1 MNKYIKSL
9 TLLAIIFALDFN
21 ASVLAEPTS
30 ESKDLYPQDILTGNY
45 DDQIDKP
52 SKFLDFNYGD
62 RVASPSQ
69 ISNAIIAWSKQSN
82 KLKVTEYA
90 RSHEDRPLYAIYI
103 SSEDNITKLDEIKK
117 DVLMLSDARVTK
129 DSKAKKLIES
139 LPAIAWMAY
148 SIHGN
153 ETSGADAA
161 LGLIYHLIASNDPEI
176 ENMLASMVIIV
187 DPMMNPDGRDRFT
200 KSLEQYRGTAP
211 NYDDQSLIHTG
222 DWPYGRTNHYYFD
235 LNRDWIYLTQPETIG
250 RVSLINEWRPQI
262 LVDAHE
268 MGPQDT
274 FMTGPAREP
283 INKNMSSK
291 LLKWGNVFA
300 QDQGSE
306 FDKRNWRF
314 YTGEWHE
321 DLYPGYSFYVNF
333 RGTLGIL
340 YEQSRMSEDGVKRP
354 EGTIQSYK
362 ESVHHQFVSS
372 LTNLNT
378 LLNNSKGM
386 YSDYWEARKLN
397 ISKDS
402 KWANQ
407 TFVILPTKNSSRI
420 KTLAN
425 KLKSQDIEVFTNTQN
440 IQVKNVLKQTGDIV
454 EEFDIPVGSMIIP
467 NRQPEAPLISAILEF
482 DTEIDEDVLK
492 KEREATLRD
501 GSSIMYDTTAFNF
514 TMMYGLEAVTV
525 PEYVKESLSLWE
537 PSSVEIE
544 VDDGAVMWIVDGA
557 DDLSVSFAARL
568 MEQDVQVRIV
578 DKDISLSGKNLSR
591 GSPVVIA
598 MDNSENSKLVELI
611 KNTAKNLNVS
621 VSSLYTGFG
630 LEELPDWGGRHFRLL
645 NKPQIAILSHEGFS
659 SYDVGVSWWSLDNHL
674 GIRHSQL
681 NTSMIGYAD
690 LRRYNTLIM
699 PSGYRALDQNEVSIL
714 KDWVKQGGTLIANNS
729 STRMLVSD
737 NSITSVKNVS
747 DSFENS
753 HEYNIKLQREFL
765 SKNTYI
771 DLGYVNNNKISTD
784 ISYPWEETENRID
797 SDTLQKRD
805 KWQSIFMPSG
815 AFVSGRI
822 DDKNWLTFGTVD
834 TLPLL
839 YSDFPVLMAG
849 SGSKAV
855 IRVGELTKNTNQDKY
870 KTINWS
876 DIPAG
881 NDLNVRMSGLVWPEA
896 SARIANSAYLTQ
908 EKYGKGQIILFSG
921 EPNFRGSSLGTNRVW
936 LNAVVYGSGM
946 GTSARI
952 TP

>member
-1 MNKYIKSL
+1 MNKLIQTSLLL
-9 TLLAIIFALDFN
+9 TLSAYCA
-21 ASVLAEPTS
+21 AETLKNPTS
-30 ESKDLYPQDILTGNY
+30 YSSNLYEEIILNGNY
-45 DDQIDKP
+45 DSLIDHP
-52 SKFLDFNYGD
+52 NKFLDFDYGD
-62 RVASPSQ
+62 RVATPEQ
-69 ISNAIIAWSKQSN
+69 IENAINTYKQQSN
-82 KLKVTEYA
+82 KIKVINYA
-90 RSHEDRPLYAIYI
+90 TTHEGRPLHALVI
-103 SSEDNITKLDEIKK
+103 SSPENIAQIDEIKQN
-117 DVLMLSDARVTK
+117 LSDLSNARITN
-129 DSKAKKLIES
+129 DRQAKKIIDS
-139 LPAIAWMAY
+139 IPAIAWMAY

-153 ETSGADAA
+153 ETSGSDAA
-161 LGLIYHLIASNDPEI
+161 LGLIYHLIASNDPEVKNLLD
-176 ENMLASMVIIV
+176 NMIVIV
-187 DPMMNPDGRDRFT
+187 DPVMNPDGRARFA

-235 LNRDWIYLTQPETIG
+235 LNRDWIYLTQPETQG
-250 RVSLINEWRPQI
+250 RVALINEWKPQI

-268 MGPQDT
+268 MGAQDT

-283 INKNMSSK
+283 INKNMDRD
-291 LLKWGNVFA
+291 LVKWGNVFA

-306 FDKRNWRF
+306 FDRRNWRF

-340 YEQSRMSEDGVKRP
+340 YEQSRMAEDGVRRP

-362 ESVHHQFVSS
+362 ESVHHQFISS

-378 LLNNSKGM
+378 LLKNSKAM

-397 ISKDS
+397 VSDES
-402 KWANQ
+402 EWANQ
-407 TFVILPTKNSSRI
+407 TFVILPTKNLSRI
-420 KTLAN
+420 NTLAD
-425 KLKSQDIEVFTNTQN
+425 KLKSQNIEVFTNKKSIN
-440 IQVKNVLKQTGDIV
+440 VKNVLKQTGDIV
-454 EEFDIPVGSMIIP
+454 EEFNIPAGSMIVP

-482 DTEIDEDVLK
+482 DAEIDEDVLK

-501 GSSIMYDTTAFNF
+501 GSSVMYDTTAFNF

-525 PEYVKESLSLWE
+525 PEYLKGNLSLWE
-537 PSSVEIE
+537 SSAVEID
-544 VDDGAVMWIVDGA
+544 VDEKAIMWIVDGT
-557 DDLSVSFAARL
+557 DDLSVTFAARL

-598 MDNSENSKLVELI
+598 MDNPENSNLVQLI
-611 KNTAKNLNVS
+611 KNTAKDLNVS
-621 VSSLYTGFG
+621 ISSLYTGFG
-630 LEELPDWGGRHFRLL
+630 PEELPDWGGRHFRLL
-645 NKPQIAILSHEGFS
+645 NKPRIAILSHEGFS
-659 SYDVGVSWWSLDNHL
+659 SYDVGVSWWSLDHHL

-699 PSGYRALDQNEVSIL
+699 PSGYRSLSQNEITVL
-714 KDWVKQGGTLIANNS
+714 KDWVKQGGTLIANNG

-737 NSITSVKNVS
+737 NSITGIKDISN
-747 DSFENS
+747 SFENS

-765 SKNTYI
+765 SKNVSI
-771 DLGYVNNNKISTD
+771 DLDYVNNNKITSD

-797 SDTLQKRD
+797 SDTLKKRD
-805 KWQSIFMPSG
+805 KWQSLFMPSG

-822 DDKNWLTFGTVD
+822 DNKHWLTFGTID

-839 YSDFPVLMAG
+839 YSNFPVLMAG

-855 IRVGELTKNTNQDKY
+855 IRVGELINDTNQDEY

-881 NDLNVRMSGLVWPEA
+881 NDLNIRMSGLVWPEA

-908 EKYGKGQIILFSG
+908 ERYGKGQIILFSG
-921 EPNFRGSSLGTNRVW
+921 EPNFRGSSLGTNRLW
-936 LNAVVYGSGM
+936 LNSVIYGSGL
-946 GTSARI
+946 GTSSRI

>member
-1 MNKYIKSL
+1 MNKFIQTSLLL
-9 TLLAIIFALDFN
+9 TLTAYCSAE
-21 ASVLAEPTS
+21 VLKNPTS
-30 ESKDLYPQDILTGNY
+30 YSSDLYKKVILNGNY
-45 DDQIDKP
+45 DSSIDHP
-52 SKFLDFNYGD
+52 NTFLDFKYGE
-62 RVASPSQ
+62 RVASPEQ
-69 ISNAIIAWSKQSN
+69 IEDAINTYKQQSN
-82 KLKVTEYA
+82 KIKLVNYGTT
-90 RSHEDRPLYAIYI
+90 HEGRPLHALII
-103 SSEDNITKLDEIKK
+103 SSPDNIAKLNTIKQN
-117 DVLMLSDARVTK
+117 LSALSDARKTN
-129 DSKAKKLIES
+129 DREAKKIIDS
-139 LPAIAWMAY
+139 LPAVAWMAY

-161 LGLIYHLIASNDPEI
+161 LGLIYHLIAGKNPEI
-176 ENMLASMVIIV
+176 TNLLENMIIIV
-187 DPMMNPDGRDRFT
+187 DPIMNPDGRARFA

-235 LNRDWIYLTQPETIG
+235 LNRDWVYLTQPETQG
-250 RVSLINEWRPQI
+250 RVALINEWKPQI

-268 MGPQDT
+268 MGAQDT

-283 INKNMSSK
+283 INKNMDRD
-291 LLKWGNVFA
+291 LIKWGNVFA

-306 FDKRNWRF
+306 FDRRNWRF

-340 YEQSRMSEDGVKRP
+340 YEQSRMAEDGVRRP

-362 ESVHHQFVSS
+362 ESVHHQFISS

-378 LLNNSKGM
+378 LSANSKAM
-386 YSDYWEARKLN
+386 YNDYWEARKLN
-397 ISKDS
+397 VSNES
-402 KWANQ
+402 EWANQ

-420 KTLAN
+420 NTLAD
-425 KLKSQDIEVFTNTQN
+425 KLKSQNIEIYTNKQN
-440 IQVKNVLKQTGDIV
+440 INVKNVLKQTGDIV
-454 EEFDIPVGSMIIP
+454 EEFNIPAGSMIVP

-482 DTEIDEDVLK
+482 DAEIDEDVLK

-525 PEYVKESLSLWE
+525 PEYVKGNLSSWE
-537 PSSVEIE
+537 PSSVEID
-544 VDDGAVMWIVDGA
+544 VDEKAIMWIVDGT
-557 DDLSVSFAARL
+557 DDLSVAFAARL

-598 MDNSENSKLVELI
+598 MDNPKNSRLVQLI

-630 LEELPDWGGRHFRLL
+630 PEELPDWGGRHFRLL

-659 SYDVGVSWWSLDNHL
+659 SYDVGVSWWSLDHHL

-690 LRRYNTLIM
+690 LRRYNTLVM
-699 PSGYRALDQNEVSIL
+699 PSGYRSLNQGEMSVL
-714 KDWVKQGGTLIANNS
+714 KEWVKQGGTLIANNG

-737 NSITSVKNVS
+737 NSITSIKDVS

-753 HEYNIKLQREFL
+753 HDYNIKLQREFL
-765 SKNTYI
+765 SKNTSI
-771 DLGYVNNNKISTD
+771 NLDYVNNNKISSD

-797 SDTLQKRD
+797 SDTLKKRD
-805 KWQSIFMPSG
+805 KWQSLFMPSG

-822 DDKNWLTFGTVD
+822 DDKHWLTFGTID

-839 YSDFPVLMAG
+839 YSNFPVLMAG

-855 IRVGELTKNTNQDKY
+855 IRVGELINDTNQDIY

-881 NDLNVRMSGLVWPEA
+881 NDLNIRMSGLVWPEA

-908 EKYGKGQIILFSG
+908 ERYGKGQIILFSG
-921 EPNFRGSSLGTNRVW
+921 EPNFRGSSLGTNRLW
-936 LNAVVYGSGM
+936 LNSVVYGSGL
-946 GTSARI
+946 GTSSRI

>member
-1 MNKYIKSL
+1 MNKFIQTSLLL
-9 TLLAIIFALDFN
+9 TLTVYCSAE
-21 ASVLAEPTS
+21 VLKNPTTYS
-30 ESKDLYPQDILTGNY
+30 SDLYKEVILNGNY
-45 DDQIDKP
+45 DPSIDHP
-52 SKFLDFNYGD
+52 SKFLDFNYGE
-62 RVASPSQ
+62 RVASPEQ
-69 ISNAIIAWSKQSN
+69 IEDAINAYKEQSN
-82 KLKVTEYA
+82 KIKLINYGTT
-90 RSHEDRPLYAIYI
+90 HEGRPLHALII
-103 SSEDNITKLDEIKK
+103 SSPDNISQLATIKQN
-117 DVLMLSDARVTK
+117 LSSLSDARKTN
-129 DSKAKKLIES
+129 DREAKKIIDS
-139 LPAIAWMAY
+139 LPAVAWMAY

-161 LGLIYHLIASNDPEI
+161 LGLIYHLIASNDSEVTDLLN
-176 ENMLASMVIIV
+176 NMIIIV
-187 DPMMNPDGRDRFT
+187 DPVMNPDGRARFA

-235 LNRDWIYLTQPETIG
+235 LNRDWVYLTQPETQG
-250 RVSLINEWRPQI
+250 RVSVINEWKPQI

-268 MGPQDT
+268 MGAQDT

-283 INKNMSSK
+283 INKNMDRD
-291 LLKWGNVFA
+291 LVKWGNIFA

-306 FDKRNWRF
+306 FDRRNWRF

-340 YEQSRMSEDGVKRP
+340 YEQSRMAEDGVRRP

-378 LLNNSKGM
+378 LLNNSKDM
-386 YSDYWEARKLN
+386 YKDYWEARKLN
-397 ISKDS
+397 VSKES

-420 KTLAN
+420 NTLAD
-425 KLKSQDIEVFTNTQN
+425 KLKSQNIEIFTNKQN
-440 IQVKNVLKQTGDIV
+440 INVKNVLKQTGDIV
-454 EEFDIPVGSMIIP
+454 EEFTIPAGSMIIP

-482 DTEIDEDVLK
+482 DAEIDKDVLK

-525 PEYVKESLSLWE
+525 PEYVKDNLSLWE
-537 PSSVEIE
+537 PSSSEID
-544 VDDGAVMWIVDGA
+544 VDEKAIMWIVDGS
-557 DDLSVSFAARL
+557 DDLSVTFAARL
-568 MEQDVQVRIV
+568 MEQDVKVRIV
-578 DKDISLSGKNLSR
+578 DKDISLSDKNLSR

-598 MDNSENSKLVELI
+598 MDNPKNSRLVQLI

-630 LEELPDWGGRHFRLL
+630 PEELPDWGGRHFRLL

-659 SYDVGVSWWSLDNHL
+659 SYDVGVSWWSLDHHL

-699 PSGYRALDQNEVSIL
+699 PSGYRSLDQSEISVL
-714 KDWVKQGGTLIANNS
+714 KDWVKQGGTLIANNG

-737 NSITSVKNVS
+737 NSTTSIKDVS

-753 HEYNIKLQREFL
+753 HDYNIKLQREFL
-765 SKNTYI
+765 SKNTSI
-771 DLGYVNNNKISTD
+771 DLDYVNNNKISSD
-784 ISYPWEETENRID
+784 ISYPWEETENSID
-797 SDTLQKRD
+797 SDTLKKRD
-805 KWQSIFMPSG
+805 SWQSLFMPSG
-815 AFVSGRI
+815 AFVAGRI
-822 DDKNWLTFGTVD
+822 DDKHWLTFGTID

-855 IRVGELTKNTNQDKY
+855 IRVGELTENTNQDIY
-870 KTINWS
+870 KSINWS

-908 EKYGKGQIILFSG
+908 ERYGKGQIILFSG

-952 TP
+952 NP

>member
-1 MNKYIKSL
+1 MHKYVLFIL
-9 TLLAIIFALDFN
+9 IFAFN
-21 ASVLAEPTS
+21 INAGPLMEPTS
-30 ESKDLYPQDILTGNY
+30 LSKDLYKEVILDDNY
-45 DDQIDKP
+45 IDSIDHP
-52 SKFLDFNYGD
+52 NEFLDFDYAT
-62 RVASPSQ
+62 RVATPEQ
-69 ISNAIIAWSKQSN
+69 ITSALKSWANQSDR
-82 KLKVTEYA
+82 LKVIEYA
-90 RSHEDRPLYAIYI
+90 RSHENRPLHAVFI
-103 SSEDNITKLDEIKK
+103 SSPENLKNLNSIKDK
-117 DVLMLSDARVTK
+117 ISQLADARVTN
-129 DSKAKKLIES
+129 DRKAKTLINE
-139 LPAIAWMAY
+139 LPAVAWMAY

-161 LGLIYHLIASNDPEI
+161 LGVIYHLIASKDDDILELLD
-176 ENMLASMVIIV
+176 EMVIIV
-187 DPMMNPDGRDRFT
+187 DPVMNPDGRARFA
-200 KSLEQYRGTAP
+200 KNLEQYRGTAP

-235 LNRDWIYLTQPETIG
+235 LNRDWIYLTQPETQG
-250 RVSLINEWRPQI
+250 RVSLINEWKPQI

-268 MGPQDT
+268 MGAQDT

-283 INKNMSSK
+283 INKNMDRD
-291 LLKWGNVFA
+291 LVKWGNVFA

-306 FDKRNWRF
+306 FDRRNWRF

-340 YEQSRMSEDGVKRP
+340 YEQSRMAEDGVRRP

-362 ESVHHQFVSS
+362 ESVHHQFISS

-378 LLNNSKGM
+378 LLNNSKDM
-386 YSDYWEARKLN
+386 YNDYWEARKLN
-397 ISKDS
+397 VSKES
-402 KWANQ
+402 EWANQ

-420 KTLAN
+420 NTLAD
-425 KLKSQDIEVFTNTQN
+425 KLKSQNIEIFTNKQN
-440 IQVKNVLKQTGDIV
+440 INVKNVLKQTGDLI
-454 EEFDIPVGSMIIP
+454 EEFNIPAGSMIIP

-482 DTEIDEDVLK
+482 DAEIDKDVLK

-525 PEYVKESLSLWE
+525 PEFVKESLSLWE
-537 PSSVEIE
+537 SSSVKIDI
-544 VDDGAVMWIVDGA
+544 DDKAIMWIVDGA
-557 DDLSVSFAARL
+557 DDLSVTFAARL

-578 DKDISLSGKNLSR
+578 DKDITLSGKNLSR
-591 GSPVVIA
+591 GSPVVMA
-598 MDNSENSKLVELI
+598 MDNPKNSRLVQLI

-659 SYDVGVSWWSLDNHL
+659 SYDVGVSWWSLDHHL

-681 NTSMIGYAD
+681 NTSMLGYAD

-699 PSGYRALDQNEVSIL
+699 PSGYRSLDQAEMSVL
-714 KDWVKQGGTLIANNS
+714 KEWVEQGGTLIANNG
-729 STRMLVSD
+729 STRMLISD
-737 NSITSVKNVS
+737 NSITNIKDVS

-753 HEYNIKLQREFL
+753 HDYNIKLQREFL
-765 SKNTYI
+765 SKNISI
-771 DLGYVNNNKISTD
+771 DLDYVNSNKISTD

-797 SDTLQKRD
+797 SDTLKKRD
-805 KWQSIFMPSG
+805 KWQSLFMPSG

-822 DDKNWLTFGTVD
+822 DDKHWLTFGTID

-839 YSDFPVLMAG
+839 YSNFPVLMTG
-849 SGSKAV
+849 SGSNAV
-855 IRVGELTKNTNQDKY
+855 IRVGELIKNTNEDTY

-881 NDLNVRMSGLVWPEA
+881 NDLNIRMSGLVWPEA

-908 EKYGKGQIILFSG
+908 ERYGKGQIILFSG
-921 EPNFRGSSLGTNRVW
+921 EPNFRGSSLGTNRLW
-936 LNAVVYGSGM
+936 LNSVVYGSGL
-946 GTSARI
+946 GTSSRI
-952 TP
+952 KL

>member
-1 MNKYIKSL
+1 MHKYVLFIL
-9 TLLAIIFALDFN
+9 IFAFN
-21 ASVLAEPTS
+21 INAGPLMEPTS
-30 ESKDLYPQDILTGNY
+30 LSKDLYKEVILDDNY
-45 DDQIDKP
+45 IDSIDHP
-52 SKFLDFNYGD
+52 NEFLDFDYAT
-62 RVASPSQ
+62 RVATPEQ
-69 ISNAIIAWSKQSN
+69 ITSALKSWANQSDR
-82 KLKVTEYA
+82 LKVIEYA
-90 RSHEDRPLYAIYI
+90 RSHENRPLHAVFI
-103 SSEDNITKLDEIKK
+103 SSPENLKNLNSIKDK
-117 DVLMLSDARVTK
+117 ISQLADARVTN
-129 DSKAKKLIES
+129 DRKAKTLINE
-139 LPAIAWMAY
+139 LPAVAWMAY

-161 LGLIYHLIASNDPEI
+161 LGVIYHIIASKDDDILELLD
-176 ENMLASMVIIV
+176 EMVIIV
-187 DPMMNPDGRDRFT
+187 DPVMNPDGRARFA
-200 KSLEQYRGTAP
+200 KNLEQYRGTAP

-235 LNRDWIYLTQPETIG
+235 LNRDWIYLTQPETQG
-250 RVSLINEWRPQI
+250 RVSLINEWKPQI

-268 MGPQDT
+268 MGAQDT

-283 INKNMSSK
+283 INKNMDRD
-291 LLKWGNVFA
+291 LVKWGNVFA

-306 FDKRNWRF
+306 FDRRNWRF

-340 YEQSRMSEDGVKRP
+340 YEQSRMAEDGVRRP

-362 ESVHHQFVSS
+362 ESVHHQFISS

-378 LLNNSKGM
+378 LLNNSKDM
-386 YSDYWEARKLN
+386 YNDYWEARKLN
-397 ISKDS
+397 VSKES
-402 KWANQ
+402 EWANQ

-420 KTLAN
+420 NTLAD
-425 KLKSQDIEVFTNTQN
+425 KLKSQNIEIFTNKQN
-440 IQVKNVLKQTGDIV
+440 INVKNVLKQTGDLI
-454 EEFDIPVGSMIIP
+454 EEFNIPAGSMIIP

-482 DTEIDEDVLK
+482 DAEIDKDVLK

-525 PEYVKESLSLWE
+525 PEFVKESLSLWE
-537 PSSVEIE
+537 SSSVKIDI
-544 VDDGAVMWIVDGA
+544 DDKAIMWIVDGA
-557 DDLSVSFAARL
+557 DDLSVTFAARL

-578 DKDISLSGKNLSR
+578 DKDITLSGKNLSR

-598 MDNSENSKLVELI
+598 MDNPKNSRLVQLI

-659 SYDVGVSWWSLDNHL
+659 SYDVGVSWWSLDHHL

-681 NTSMIGYAD
+681 NTSMLGYAD

-699 PSGYRALDQNEVSIL
+699 PSGYKSLDQAEMSVL
-714 KDWVKQGGTLIANNS
+714 KEWVEQGGTLIANNG
-729 STRMLVSD
+729 STRMLISD
-737 NSITSVKNVS
+737 NSITNIKDVS

-753 HEYNIKLQREFL
+753 HDYNIKLQREFL
-765 SKNTYI
+765 SKNISI
-771 DLGYVNNNKISTD
+771 DLDYVNSNKISTD

-797 SDTLQKRD
+797 SDTLKKRD
-805 KWQSIFMPSG
+805 KWQSLFMPSG

-822 DDKNWLTFGTVD
+822 DDKHWLTFGTID

-839 YSDFPVLMAG
+839 YSNFPVLMTG

-855 IRVGELTKNTNQDKY
+855 IRVGELIKNTNEDTY

-881 NDLNVRMSGLVWPEA
+881 NDLNIRMSGLVWPEA

-908 EKYGKGQIILFSG
+908 ERYGKGQIILFSG
-921 EPNFRGSSLGTNRVW
+921 EPNFRGSSLGTNRLW
-936 LNAVVYGSGM
+936 LNSVVYGSGL
-946 GTSARI
+946 GTSSRI
-952 TP
+952 KL

>member
-1 MNKYIKSL
+1 MNKFIQTSLLL
-9 TLLAIIFALDFN
+9 TLAAYC
-21 ASVLAEPTS
+21 SAEILKSPTS
-30 ESKDLYPQDILTGNY
+30 YSTDLYKEIILNGNY
-45 DDQIDKP
+45 DSSIDHP
-52 SKFLDFNYGD
+52 NKFLDFDYGE
-62 RVASPSQ
+62 RVASPEQ
-69 ISNAIIAWSKQSN
+69 IENAINTYKLQSN
-82 KLKVTEYA
+82 KINVINYA
-90 RSHEDRPLYAIYI
+90 TTHEGRPLHALII
-103 SSEDNITKLDEIKK
+103 SSPENIAKIDVIKQN
-117 DVLMLSDARVTK
+117 LSILSDARVTS
-129 DSKAKKLIES
+129 DREAKKIIDS
-139 LPAIAWMAY
+139 LPAVAWMAY

-153 ETSGADAA
+153 ETSGSDAA
-161 LGLIYHLIASNDPEI
+161 LGLIYHLIASNDPEVTNLLD
-176 ENMLASMVIIV
+176 NMIVIV
-187 DPMMNPDGRDRFT
+187 DPMMNPDGRARFA

-235 LNRDWIYLTQPETIG
+235 LNRDWIYLTQPETQG
-250 RVSLINEWRPQI
+250 RVSLINEWKPQI

-268 MGPQDT
+268 MGAQDT

-283 INKNMSSK
+283 INKNMDRD
-291 LLKWGNVFA
+291 LIKWGYIFA

-340 YEQSRMSEDGVKRP
+340 YEQSRMAEDGVRRP

-362 ESVHHQFVSS
+362 ESVHHQFISS

-378 LLNNSKGM
+378 LLNNSKSM

-397 ISKDS
+397 VSNES

-407 TFVILPTKNSSRI
+407 TFVILPTKNTSRI
-420 KTLAN
+420 NTLAD
-425 KLKSQDIEVFTNTQN
+425 KLKSQNIEVFTNSKN
-440 IQVKNVLKQTGDIV
+440 INVKNVLKQTGDIV
-454 EEFDIPVGSMIIP
+454 EEFNIPAGSMLIP

-482 DTEIDEDVLK
+482 DAEIDEDVLK

-501 GSSIMYDTTAFNF
+501 GSSVMYDTTAFNF

-525 PEYVKESLSLWE
+525 QEHIKENLSLWK
-537 PSSVEIE
+537 PSPIVIDIDSEAI
-544 VDDGAVMWIVDGA
+544 MWAVDGI

-568 MEQDVQVRIV
+568 MEQGVQVRIV
-578 DKDISLSGKNLSR
+578 DKEITLSGKSLSR

-598 MDNSENSKLVELI
+598 MDNPKNSNLVQLI
-611 KNTAKNLNVS
+611 KDTAKDLNIS

-630 LEELPDWGGRHFRLL
+630 PEELPDWGGRHFRLL

-659 SYDVGVSWWSLDNHL
+659 SYDVGVSWWSLDHHL

-681 NTSMIGYAD
+681 NTSMIGYTD

-699 PSGYRALDQNEVSIL
+699 PSGYRSLNQGEISVL
-714 KDWVKQGGTLIANNS
+714 KEWVKQGGTLIANNG

-737 NSITSVKNVS
+737 NSITNIKEVS
-747 DSFENS
+747 DSFEKS
-753 HEYNIKLQREFL
+753 HDYNIKLQREFL
-765 SKNTYI
+765 SKNTSI
-771 DLGYVNNNKISTD
+771 DLDYVNNNKISSD

-797 SDTLQKRD
+797 SDTLKKRD
-805 KWQSIFMPSG
+805 SWQSLFMPSG
-815 AFVSGRI
+815 AFVSGRV
-822 DDKNWLTFGTVD
+822 DEKHWLTFGTID

-839 YSDFPVLMAG
+839 YSNFPVLMAG

-855 IRVGELTKNTNQDKY
+855 IRIGELIKDTNQDTY

-876 DIPAG
+876 DIPVG

-908 EKYGKGQIILFSG
+908 ERYGKGQIILFSG
-921 EPNFRGSSLGTNRVW
+921 EPNFRGSTLGTNRLW

-952 TP
+952 NP

>member
-1 MNKYIKSL
+1 MNKFIQTSL
-9 TLLAIIFALDFN
+9 SFILCAYCSAE
-21 ASVLAEPTS
+21 VLKNPTS
-30 ESKDLYPQDILTGNY
+30 YSSDLYKEVILNGNY
-45 DDQIDKP
+45 DSSIDHP
-52 SKFLDFNYGD
+52 NKFLDFNYGE
-62 RVASPSQ
+62 RVASPEQ
-69 ISNAIIAWSKQSN
+69 IENAINAYKQQSN
-82 KLKVTEYA
+82 KIKVINYGKT
-90 RSHEDRPLYAIYI
+90 HEGRPLHALII
-103 SSEDNITKLDEIKK
+103 SSPNNIAQLDTIKQNLS
-117 DVLMLSDARVTK
+117 VLSDA
-129 DSKAKKLIES
+129 SKTTNKEAKKIIAS

-153 ETSGADAA
+153 ETSGSDSA
-161 LGLIYHLIASNDPEI
+161 LGLIYHLIASNDSEI
-176 ENMLASMVIIV
+176 TNLLDKMIVII
-187 DPMMNPDGRDRFT
+187 DPLMNPDGRARFT
-200 KSLEQYRGTAP
+200 KSLEQYRGAAP

-235 LNRDWIYLTQPETIG
+235 LNRDWIYLTQPETQG
-250 RVSLINEWRPQI
+250 RVSLINEWKPQI

-268 MGPQDT
+268 MGAQDT

-283 INKNMSSK
+283 INKNIDRD
-291 LLKWGNVFA
+291 LIKWGNVFA

-306 FDKRNWRF
+306 FDRRNWRF

-340 YEQSRMSEDGVKRP
+340 YEQSRMAEDGVRRP

-378 LLNNSKGM
+378 LLNNSKAM
-386 YSDYWEARKLN
+386 YSDYWEGRKLN
-397 ISKDS
+397 VSKES

-420 KTLAN
+420 NTLAS
-425 KLKSQDIEVFTNTQN
+425 KLNSQNIEVYINKQN
-440 IQVKNVLKQTGDIV
+440 INVKNVLKQTGDIV
-454 EEFDIPVGSMIIP
+454 EEFVIPTGSMIIP
-467 NRQPEAPLISAILEF
+467 NRQSEAPLISAILEF
-482 DTEIDEDVLK
+482 DAEIGEDVIK

-525 PEYVKESLSLWE
+525 PEYLKTNLSLWE
-537 PSSVEIE
+537 PSSVEID
-544 VDDGAVMWIVDGA
+544 VDDDAIMWIVDGE
-557 DDLSVSFAARL
+557 DDLSVAFAARL

-578 DKDISLSGKNLSR
+578 DKDIILSGKSLSR

-598 MDNSENSKLVELI
+598 MDNPENSRLIELI

-630 LEELPDWGGRHFRLL
+630 PEELPDWGGRHFRLL
-645 NKPQIAILSHEGFS
+645 NKPQIAILSHEAFS
-659 SYDVGVSWWSLDNHL
+659 SYDVGVSWWSLDHHL
-674 GIRHSQL
+674 GIRHSHL
-681 NTSMIGYAD
+681 NSSMIGYAD

-699 PSGYRALDQNEVSIL
+699 PSGYRSLNQNEVSAL

-729 STRMLVSD
+729 STRMLISD
-737 NSITSVKNVS
+737 NSITSIKDISN
-747 DSFENS
+747 SFENS

-765 SKNTYI
+765 SKNTFI
-771 DLGYVNNNKISTD
+771 DMDYVNNNKINTE

-805 KWQSIFMPSG
+805 KWQSLFMPSG
-815 AFVSGRI
+815 AFVAGRV
-822 DDKNWLTFGTVD
+822 DDKHWLTFGVID

-839 YSDFPVLMAG
+839 YSDFPVLMAD
-849 SGSKAV
+849 SSSKAI
-855 IRVGELTKNTNQDKY
+855 IRVGELTKNNNQDAY

-881 NDLNVRMSGLVWPEA
+881 NDLNVRMSGLIWPEA
-896 SARIANSAYLTQ
+896 SQRIANSAYLTR
-908 EKYGKGQIILFSG
+908 ERFGKGQIILFAG
-921 EPNFRGSSLGTNRVW
+921 EPNFRGASLGTNRLW
-936 LNAVVYGSGM
+936 LNAIVYGSGL
-946 GTSARI
+946 GTSTLIRQ
-952 TP
+952 